1 MIDLSK
7 FKDGIPFSAL
17 KKKKKKTK
25 KKKRSPSRKKK
36 KARKTK
42 RKPIK
47 IPPRGVIIRKSRGKL
62 YRSDGKKLI
71 LIE

>member
-17 KKKKKKTK
+17 RKQIKKTK

-47 IPPRGVIIRKSRGKL
+47 IPPRGVIIRKRNKL

>member
-17 KKKKKKTK
+17 RKQFKKTK

-47 IPPRGVIIRKSRGKL
+47 IPPRGVIIRKRNKL